1 MFQPLV
7 PVVRGARAAP
17 QPPPPPQ
24 QQQQQQQQQ
33 PVVLPAAAPAA
44 AAPAAPRTF
53 KEYFFGTKDAARKAE
68 LNAIVADKKAAAV
81 GRSYEQRFWGI
92 DPRTT
97 LKGTLTK
104 RFGLTN
110 VGNRRL
116 AATAM
121 VKNMYDHPEYNF
133 TERLQKDVIAGA
145 ISDANLLEMSGVAED
160 NPKEINEQGFGKV
173 PIVNGSIQLTVL
185 QRMFRSNDIRKLVID
200 KVAFNMAKI
209 IDFRLI
215 NEYIN
220 KDMEPDVAT
229 TVLAIRRHVG
239 TENPM
244 YKLFSSIYV
253 ALYLYKL
260 YNQIDVKNNPEH
272 SSNIRF
278 YLTLSEFAEDFINA
292 IIGGITYMNIAAIE
306 LDEKTDPD
314 YRTNL
319 NNELINVSNYISHL
333 LEGHFRVRL
342 RWGRGMMRTRN
353 FNRYDPK
360 ANTSH
365 YSRKGGPGIR
375 NYTYR
380 TFKQGV
386 GSISKLGNLGYKSPF
401 DGIFMPPSNEKVNQ
415 YLEKPTVHSHSLYF
429 DNILSLV
436 LNTIRISLKDDL
448 VSLGGRD
455 GINDR
460 EWFPEVAV
468 GAPQQA
474 PAAALPQPLAAAA
487 QGESQEIREARAD
500 VAAAAAEVAAAMTVG
515 AADAAQL
522 ELDAAQQA
530 LDRLLAA
537 AAAAAPG
544 GGARTRRRHKTKKSK
559 THRRH

>member
-1 MFQPLV
+1 M
-7 PVVRGARAAP
+7 
-17 QPPPPPQ
+17 
-24 QQQQQQQQQ
+24 
-33 PVVLPAAAPAA
+33 
-44 AAPAAPRTF
+44 
-53 KEYFFGTKDAARKAE
+53 
-68 LNAIVADKKAAAV
+68 ADKKAAAV

-110 VGNRRL
+110 LGNRRL

-160 NPKEINEQGFGKV
+160 NPKEINEQGFGKL

-306 LDEKTDPD
+306 IGETDPD

-386 GSISKLGNLGYKSPF
+386 GSISQLGNLRYKSPF

-415 YLEKPTVHSHSLYF
+415 YLEKPAVHSHSLYF

-436 LNTIRISLKDDL
+436 LNTIRISLKGDL
-448 VSLGGRD
+448 VSLDGRD

-468 GAPQQA
+468 GALPQA

-487 QGESQEIREARAD
+487 QGESPEITAARAD
-500 VAAAAAEVAAAMTVG
+500 VAAAEAEVAAARTVG

-522 ELDAAQQA
+522 ELDAAEEA
-530 LDRLLAA
+530 LDRLL
-537 AAAAAPG
+537 AAAAPG